1 MKTRKLGNT
10 GLELTELGFGGLAVG
25 NLYRLTSHEEAS
37 NAIKSAWQAGVR
49 YFDTAPSYGYGL
61 SERRIGDALREFDR
75 ESFVISTKVGRLLL
89 PDREIKKIESTPPH
103 GERLLSKKGE
113 PKEQFPG
120 ALPFHITYDYSYD
133 GIMRSFEHS
142 LQRMGTNYIDIVY
155 IHDIGRMTHGDAHDA
170 MLKTLLDSGY
180 RALRE
185 LRDQKVVRA
194 IGLGVNEWEVCI
206 ETMPYMDLDCFML
219 AGRYTLLE
227 QLVLQTFFP
236 ECAKRGISVIAA
248 GPYNSGV
255 LANGQNYNYEAAD
268 HKIILRVNAI
278 QKICDAYQVDLP
290 HAAIQ
295 FPLRHSQVISVVA
308 GARTE
313 EQVALSVN
321 YVQQQIPERLW
332 QSLKE
337 AELLAVEA
345 PV

>member
-1 MKTRKLGNT
+1 MKTRKLGKT
-10 GLELTELGFGGLAVG
+10 DLELTELGFGGLAVG
-25 NLYRLTSHEEAS
+25 NLYRPTSNEEAYL
-37 NAIKSAWQAGVR
+37 AIQAAWQGGIR

-75 ESFVISTKVGRLLL
+75 KSYVLSTKVGRLLI
-89 PDREIKKIESTPPH
+89 PDGRPKKN
-103 GERLLSKKGE
+103 ERY
-113 PKEQFPG
+113 PG
-120 ALPFHITYDYSYD
+120 ALPFRIEYDYSYD
-133 GIMRSFEHS
+133 GIMRSFEDS
-142 LQRMGTNYIDIVY
+142 LQRIGTHYIDMIY
-155 IHDIGRMTHGDAHDA
+155 IHDIGRLTHGALHDQ
-170 MLKTLLDSGY
+170 MLRSLLDSGY

-185 LRDQKVVRA
+185 LREQKVVRA

-206 ETMPYMDLDCFML
+206 EVMPHMDLDCFML

-236 ECAKRGISVIAA
+236 ECVKRGISVIAA

-268 HKIILRVNAI
+268 HKTILRVNAI
-278 QKICDAYQVDLP
+278 QKICDAYQIDLP
-290 HAAIQ
+290 HAALQ
-295 FPLRHSQVISVVA
+295 FPLKHSQVVSVVA

-321 YVQQQIPERLW
+321 YIQQQIPARLW

-337 AELLAVEA
+337 ADLLAMEA